1 MKPFFPISK
10 TSFSLSLSVQQIYY
24 RWVVVLKE
32 NLGCH
37 SLIFL
42 IGILTQIDFVFSQN
56 VGINTTGAAP
66 HASAMLDVDATNRGL
81 LIPRVSLTDVTVASP
96 VTSPATGL
104 LVYNTNAAVTGGNG
118 TGFYYWT
125 GTQWSR
131 LDNSNSADW
140 RLTGNSGTNP
150 ATNFLGTTDNQPL
163 VIRTNNTERMRVTT
177 GGSVGIGTN
186 TPLATTDIRGS
197 LWVGTNRF
205 GASPPA
211 QLNFN
216 SDGSGVEINFMPN
229 LYNKW
234 IDVDPTNFDITNIE
248 VAGFTTVM
256 RFAANN
262 TATSG
267 FLWRT
272 YDGSTFTSRMW
283 LQGSTGN
290 LGIGTTAP
298 TERLHVAGNLR
309 LDNAFMPGNNAG
321 TAGSLLRSAGAG
333 TAPVWIAPGAN
344 GDLLTVSGGLPAWTA
359 PSSLGGNFILNQNAT
374 DQTANFRISGTG
386 RANTAFQAPVY
397 TRADA
402 GTVAIRPFNNSPS
415 AIQLQNAGGTSILNV
430 DATSNRVGI
439 NTTTPA
445 YSLDVFGGNATY
457 ASVRANFPAG
467 DGNQGLAGYI
477 WMNAADGA
485 NYTAY
490 IADPDGGFGVT
501 PRSWELWEYPSN
513 IGPGTCC
520 RPRFRVISS
529 HGLANPGEVVID
541 QAGRVGIGIY
551 SPYTPLTIAHEAS
564 YTFPSPGSGATGAI
578 NIRMTTS
585 NRQTGITFSQANTN
599 NAQAGIYAHQ
609 DNAAGTHMYLATTD
623 NYAAG
628 PQVRMSVLNNGNVGI
643 GTIAPNQRLRVA
655 GGNIWLDGN
664 QELGWEWTN
673 TDRAFVRFES
683 TGDAPGQSRLI
694 LETWDNSDEPIEFR
708 QTGNVRMV
716 ISHIGPGNV
725 GIGTTAPWAKLA
737 IEQASGNSGVGI
749 HRPGVSAGGVAA
761 GLGGVAAL
769 HLFGNHWGGY
779 SGEAI
784 RLGWAPWNGDWN
796 SFIETMRVHT
806 NGNVGIGIA
815 NPVHRLDVEGQ
826 ARFAANVIVR
836 AATASEGGQVTLA
849 GVGDYT
855 LTGENCNSW
864 SLDVVNFPVTER
876 FRIFR
881 GSAGCAP
888 PNQTELFTVTNQAM
902 VGIYEQRPRERLQLG
917 DRWTFHDGGWKVI
930 SYNGYWDNPANTWR
944 YLTNDFYTAI
954 NFTNTGH
961 ILFRTAPAGTAN
973 AAFVPADRMI
983 ITNGGNVGID
993 NTNPLVRLDVRK
1005 TVGHG
1010 AGTGGSSDAPTTA
1023 IITGGA
1029 TARYNDWPNG
1039 WGGGLSTWDIVGAST
1054 YFSGYATRSDARFKK
1069 EILPL
1074 MADKLLGLFM
1084 QLKPVSYYLNTD
1096 KIPADDPER
1105 LRFGFIANEVEKI
1118 FPNIVVNAGMPEDVE
1133 RGMEYDA
1140 LIPVLVSVVQ
1150 QQQKEIEALKKL
1162 LSEKMTGK

>member
-1 MKPFFPISK
+1 
-10 TSFSLSLSVQQIYY
+10 
-24 RWVVVLKE
+24 
-32 NLGCH
+32 
-37 SLIFL
+37 
-42 IGILTQIDFVFSQN
+42 
-56 VGINTTGAAP
+56 
-66 HASAMLDVDATNRGL
+66 
-81 LIPRVSLTDVTVASP
+81 
-96 VTSPATGL
+96 
-104 LVYNTNAAVTGGNG
+104 
-118 TGFYYWT
+118 
-125 GTQWSR
+125 
-131 LDNSNSADW
+131 
-140 RLTGNSGTNP
+140 
-150 ATNFLGTTDNQPL
+150 
-163 VIRTNNTERMRVTT
+163 
-177 GGSVGIGTN
+177 
-186 TPLATTDIRGS
+186 
-197 LWVGTNRF
+197 
-205 GASPPA
+205 
-211 QLNFN
+211 
-216 SDGSGVEINFMPN
+216 
-229 LYNKW
+229 
-234 IDVDPTNFDITNIE
+234 
-248 VAGFTTVM
+248 
-256 RFAANN
+256 
-262 TATSG
+262 
-267 FLWRT
+267 
-272 YDGSTFTSRMW
+272 
-283 LQGSTGN
+283 
-290 LGIGTTAP
+290 
-298 TERLHVAGNLR
+298 
-309 LDNAFMPGNNAG
+309 
-321 TAGSLLRSAGAG
+321 
-333 TAPVWIAPGAN
+333 VWIAPGAN